1 MNAKIYECKIGYNGL
16 LWVETNT
23 VTFEWIYISYLA
35 GMINRC
41 DSCVNLNLVK
51 LIKSSQK
58 LWPINLDCKIM
69 TAWTI

>member
-1 MNAKIYECKIGYNGL
+1 
-16 LWVETNT
+16 
-23 VTFEWIYISYLA
+23 
-35 GMINRC
+35 MINRC